1 MSIKKGMKVKVQN
14 NFGIWEG
21 MVKMILPNPNGP
33 KQIGIMIN
41 GNITY
46 YNESDILSISLCQ

>member
-1 MSIKKGMKVKVQN
+1 MIKKGMKVKVQN

-21 MVKMILPNPNGP
+21 MVKMILPNKNGP

>member
-1 MSIKKGMKVKVQN
+1 MKVKVQN

-21 MVKMILPNPNGP
+21 MVKMILPNKNGP

-41 GNITY
+41 GSITY

>member
-1 MSIKKGMKVKVQN
+1 MTLKKGMKVKVQN

-21 MVKMILPNPNGP
+21 LVKIILPNKNGP